1 MFNALATNSYMARNH
16 KFFFDSDRIPRAR
29 GPAAEAVLMTFL
41 ESDVQ
46 GSDHI
51 CHDLMEDLIAI
62 EEGADTEREFI
73 GNAHRVTLTS
83 AGVVI
88 ETLALDSSMA
98 SEDDVGENVVGE
110 NISVNRT
117 TERHGVEGEPPDANA
132 PDVPSGSRAVATKT
146 AIPYSTGLK
155 HFREILEDWEAFI
168 LDDDFEDDT
177 LDESYE

>member
-1 MFNALATNSYMARNH
+1 MARNH

-41 ESDVQ
+41 ETDVQ

-62 EEGADTEREFI
+62 DEGADTEREFI
-73 GNAHRVTLTS
+73 GNAHRVTMTS

-88 ETLALDSSMA
+88 EALADDTLTS
-98 SEDDVGENVVGE
+98 DD
-110 NISVNRT
+110 T
-117 TERHGVEGEPPDANA
+117 ATPPVLHAGANA
-132 PDVPSGSRAVATKT
+132 ESSPMAATVDAAPAAKAAK
-146 AIPYSTGLK
+146 AIPYTTGSK

-168 LDDDFEDDT
+168 LDDDFDDDT
-177 LDESYE
+177 LDDDYD

>member
-1 MFNALATNSYMARNH
+1 MARNH

-29 GPAAEAVLMTFL
+29 GPASESVLMTFL

-62 EEGADTEREFI
+62 DEGADTEREFI
-73 GNAHRVTLTS
+73 GNAHRVTMSS

-88 ETLALDSSMA
+88 EALVDDTPMIEATATPAILQADAGAGSSPTA
-98 SEDDVGENVVGE
+98 
-110 NISVNRT
+110 T
-117 TERHGVEGEPPDANA
+117 TVD
-132 PDVPSGSRAVATKT
+132 AVAAVKAAPFT
-146 AIPYSTGLK
+146 TGFK

-168 LDDDFEDDT
+168 LDDDFDDDT
-177 LDESYE
+177 LDDDYE